1 MTRFSNQI
9 CTLCIAV
16 PFKMLSEMSVATF
29 YEVPYVPYQSHCRG
43 IAKNGPLAVNEFSI
57 DIK

>member
-1 MTRFSNQI
+1 
-9 CTLCIAV
+9 
-16 PFKMLSEMSVATF
+16 MLSEMSVATF